1 MFGPLGIPELFV
13 ILVIVG
19 FPLLGLGVA
28 YGLLPMRRIQ
38 QLGYSSRIEY
48 LRAIPR
54 SDAERKDAADLALR
68 GLVICILGV
77 IFAPAVFVGLVPLFY
92 GARKL
97 AYALLGLGLLD
108 IEAVSYTHLT
118 LPTIY
123 SV

>member
-1 MFGPLGIPELFV
+1 MFGPLGIPELFI

-108 IEAVSYTHLT
+108 IEDEPRV
-118 LPTIY
+118 
-123 SV
+123 